1 MTPFEIVF
9 TIVAVVL
16 IAGVWLACGHLREIR
31 DEIKSLKI
39 TVNEAPNAHD
49 FERVIERAVRRAN

>member
-1 MTPFEIVF
+1 MSGFAAVILIGAIV
-9 TIVAVVL
+9 VVL
-16 IAGVWLACGHLREIR
+16 LALACAILVEIR
-31 DEIKSLKI
+31 DEIRKLKI

>member
-1 MTPFEIVF
+1 MSGFAAVILIGAIV
-9 TIVAVVL
+9 VVL
-16 IAGVWLACGHLREIR
+16 LALACAILVDIR
-31 DEIKSLKI
+31 DEIRKLKI

>member
-1 MTPFEIVF
+1 MSGFA
-9 TIVAVVL
+9 AVVL
-16 IAGVWLACGHLREIR
+16 IGAVVVVLLALACAILVEIR
-31 DEIKSLKI
+31 DEIRKLKI

>member
-1 MTPFEIVF
+1 MSGFAAVIL
-9 TIVAVVL
+9 IGAVVVVL
-16 IAGVWLACGHLREIR
+16 LALACAILVEIR
-31 DEIKSLKI
+31 DEIRKLKI

>member
-1 MTPFEIVF
+1 MSGFA
-9 TIVAVVL
+9 AVVL
-16 IAGVWLACGHLREIR
+16 IGAIVVVLLALACAILVDIR
-31 DEIKSLKI
+31 DEIRKLKI

>member
-1 MTPFEIVF
+1 VSGFA
-9 TIVAVVL
+9 AVVL
-16 IAGVWLACGHLREIR
+16 IGAVVVVLLALACTILVDIR
-31 DEIKSLKI
+31 DEIRKLKI

>member
-1 MTPFEIVF
+1 MSGFA
-9 TIVAVVL
+9 AVVL
-16 IAGVWLACGHLREIR
+16 IGAVVVVLLALACTILVDIR
-31 DEIKSLKI
+31 DEIRKLKI